1 MKTNINQFYS
11 EARDE
16 CEKSENYSEPRSHS
30 SFNLI
35 RKNHAVHTI
44 STRLQ
49 NLPQIN
55 VSSGF
60 DQRMAALFALE
71 LELEIRQ
78 KNTSLQLRNRKIR
91 LPDIITDFRK
101 EFL

>member
-1 MKTNINQFYS
+1 MNTNSNQFYS
-11 EARDE
+11 EEREE
-16 CEKSENYSEPRSHS
+16 CKKSDSSSEPCSHS
-30 SFNLI
+30 SFRSI
-35 RKNHAVHTI
+35 RKNQSVQSI

-49 NLPQIN
+49 NLPQVN

-78 KNTSLQLRNRKIR
+78 KSASLQLRNSKIK
-91 LPDIITDFRK
+91 LPGIITDFRK
-101 EFL
+101 EFP

>member
-1 MKTNINQFYS
+1 MMTNSNQFYS
-11 EARDE
+11 EEREE
-16 CEKSENYSEPRSHS
+16 CENSDEYSDPRSRS
-30 SFNLI
+30 SFHLI
-35 RKNHAVHTI
+35 RKNKSVHTI
-44 STRLQ
+44 TTRLQ

-71 LELEIRQ
+71 LELEIQQ
-78 KNTSLQLRNRKIR
+78 KSASLQLRNSKIR

-101 EFL
+101 EFP

>member
-1 MKTNINQFYS
+1 MMTNSNQFYS
-11 EARDE
+11 EEREE
-16 CEKSENYSEPRSHS
+16 CENSEDNSEPRSHS
-30 SFNLI
+30 SFNSI
-35 RKNHAVHTI
+35 QKNQTLHKIT
-44 STRLQ
+44 TRLQ
-49 NLPQIN
+49 NLPQVN

-71 LELEIRQ
+71 LELEIKQ
-78 KNTSLQLRNRKIR
+78 KSASLQLRNSKIR